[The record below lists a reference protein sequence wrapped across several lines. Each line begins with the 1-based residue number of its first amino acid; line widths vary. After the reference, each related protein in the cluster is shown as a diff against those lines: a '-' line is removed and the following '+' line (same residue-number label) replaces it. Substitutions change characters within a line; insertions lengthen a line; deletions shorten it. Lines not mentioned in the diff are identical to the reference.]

1 MAFGIAFEE
10 FLASEVTLPIQ
21 FQRIWHGST
30 TTTSETTLAMS
41 VLRQAANDL
50 RQFRYA
56 RRPGR
61 QRLYVD
67 AYTWVASNDR
77 CWPYSFLNLC
87 EALRLSPSGVRVE
100 LLGDPLFDRSSRR
113 REPSRRTSRALRLG
127 SLWRLPCTRYPK
139 SASRENR

>member
-10 FLASEVTLPIQ
+10 FLVSEVSLPIQ

-41 VLRQAANDL
+41 VLL
-50 RQFRYA
+50 
-56 RRPGR
+56 
-61 QRLYVD
+61 
-67 AYTWVASNDR
+67 
-77 CWPYSFLNLC
+77 FLNLC